1 VTRTHVFMDDV
12 ADEQGRA
19 LPSKGEVSMP
29 LTIDGTLY
37 YTTTEAAHELGVQPT
52 SLRKVVA
59 NGTIAVRYVEELGRN
74 LIAADEL
81 ERYRAERA
89 GQKGWT
95 TRKDPSY
102 QPTNSRAAYF
112 RAYRQ
117 RKRQEM
123 AEQAHTTTDTETGAA
138 PMIDTQTKQSEC
150 MSEQKE
156 RTGTESLAD
165 APTTP
170 EYNEL
175 LDADQ
180 ARIVGQRDELE
191 ERDRRSGHGAR
202 GADEGPL
209 RVDDKTSRANG
220 E

>member
-12 ADEQGRA
+12 ANEQGRA

-29 LTIDGTLY
+29 LTIDGILY

-59 NGTIAVRYVEELGRN
+59 NGTIAVRYMEELGRN

-81 ERYRAERA
+81 ERYRVERA

-112 RAYRQ
+112 REYR
-117 RKRQEM
+117 RRRRQEA
-123 AEQAHTTTDTETGAA
+123 AEQKQTREQTQTHTTT
-138 PMIDTQTKQSEC
+138 
-150 MSEQKE
+150 
-156 RTGTESLAD
+156 
-165 APTTP
+165 
-170 EYNEL
+170 
-175 LDADQ
+175 
-180 ARIVGQRDELE
+180 ELE
-191 ERDRRSGHGAR
+191 EEHR
-202 GADEGPL
+202 
-209 RVDDKTSRANG
+209 
-220 E
+220 

>member
-1 VTRTHVFMDDV
+1 MPVTTGQPAGERRH
-12 ADEQGRA
+12 A
-19 LPSKGEVSMP
+19 LPSMMEGLMP

-37 YTTTEAAHELGVQPT
+37 YTTTEAARELGVQP
-52 SLRKVVA
+52 
-59 NGTIAVRYVEELGRN
+59 GAVRDAVARGAITVRHVEEIDRN
-74 LIAADEL
+74 LIALQEL
-81 ERYRAERA
+81 ERYRSEHA
-89 GQKGWT
+89 GQQGWT

-117 RKRQEM
+117 RKRQET
-123 AEQAHTTTDTETGAA
+123 AEQAHTTGTETGVV
-138 PMIDTQTKQSEC
+138 PMIDTQTKQSAC

-156 RTGTESLAD
+156 RTSTGSLAG

-191 ERDRRSGHGAR
+191 ERDCRSGHGTR
-202 GADEGPL
+202 GANEGPL
-209 RVDDKTSRANG
+209 RAEDKT
-220 E
+220 